1 MHEPVK
7 SQWFQMVS
15 RYNWVTGS
23 LDYKGYIVDSQGF
36 SRFIYS
42 FGNYFLRIYDRPG
55 TLQDIGY
62 IDG

>member
-1 MHEPVK
+1 
-7 SQWFQMVS
+7 MVS

-23 LDYKGYIVDSQGF
+23 IDYKGYIVDSQGF

-42 FGNYFLRIYDRPG
+42 FDNYLLRVCDRPG
-55 TLQDIGY
+55 TVQDIGC